1 MVDRIKIGNRMVGE
15 GEPCFIVAEISANHL
30 QKKDYALKLIEEA
43 KSAEVDAVKFQT
55 YTPDTITLDVKN
67 EYFEIKGTI
76 WEGKTLYDLY
86 KEAYTPW
93 DWFPEL
99 KDKADEEGLVFL
111 STPFD
116 NSSVDLLE
124 KLNVPAYK
132 IASFEINDIPL
143 LKYVASKGKPVI
155 FSTGVAETDDIEMA
169 LSTIRNEGNENIAVL
184 KCTSAYPAP
193 LSEINLRTLPD
204 IKKKFSVVAGL
215 SDHSSGIIVPV
226 TAVSLGASIIEKHV
240 TLNRKM
246 GGPDA
251 SFSLEPEELKEMVRA
266 VRGAE
271 EALGE
276 VRYDLTEKAKEHRI
290 FMRSVFAAEDI
301 TEGEEFTE
309 ENIRVVRPGNGLH
322 PKHYEELLGKK
333 AKKKI
338 AKGTPM
344 DWDLV
349 EK

>member
-1 MVDRIKIGNRMVGE
+1 MVDRIKIGNRWVGE

-30 QKKDYALKLIEEA
+30 QKKDYALKLIEKA
-43 KSAEVDAVKFQT
+43 KAAKADAVKFQT
-55 YTPDTITLDVKN
+55 YTPDTMTLDVDN
-67 EYFEIKGTI
+67 EYFEIKGTL

-93 DWFPEL
+93 DWFTEL
-99 KDKADEEGLVFL
+99 KDKASEEGMVFL

-124 KLNVPAYK
+124 KINVPAYK

-155 FSTGVAETDDIEMA
+155 FSTGVAVMDDIEMA
-169 LSTIRNEGNENIAVL
+169 LDTLRKGGISEIAVL

-204 IKKKFSVVAGL
+204 IKKKFDVVAGL
-215 SDHSSGIIVPV
+215 SDHSAGIIVPV

-240 TLNRKM
+240 TLDRKM

-251 SFSLEPEELKEMVRA
+251 LFSLEPEEFKDMVKA

-276 VRYDLTEKAKEHRI
+276 VKYDLTEKAKEHRI

-301 TEGEEFTE
+301 AEGEKFTKK
-309 ENIRVVRPGNGLH
+309 NIRVVRPGNGLH
-322 PKHYEELLGKK
+322 PRHYEELLGKK

-338 AKGTPM
+338 VKGTPIE
-344 DWDLV
+344 WDLV
-349 EK
+349 D